1 MCRSGEPGS
10 RCRLALLVAVVIWRP
25 GWVCNAQRVCWAW
38 ARGVWAPRVLG
49 FWSLLLGGGG
59 NAVGLAPWGLG
70 VTVTLGA
77 SGHWHLP
84 PTSPDWPY
92 GLEAASPTAPGTPSA
107 RRPPC
112 PSVTDLPREPSAGPS
127 RPDCL
132 DCAPREGTW
141 FLSGKL
147 LQAPHAVGG
156 GGDAWPR
163 WFLE

>member
-25 GWVCNAQRVCWAW
+25 GWVYNAQRVCWAW

-92 GLEAASPTAPGTPSA
+92 GLEAASPTAPGCCIDVLSNH
-107 RRPPC
+107 C
-112 PSVTDLPREPSAGPS
+112 IGDLIALNG
-127 RPDCL
+127 
-132 DCAPREGTW
+132 
-141 FLSGKL
+141 
-147 LQAPHAVGG
+147 
-156 GGDAWPR
+156 
-163 WFLE
+163 